1 MALRVIRAGETELL
15 LEEVLRGSASNCA
28 LGGSI
33 QVERWG
39 IQQKT
44 SHSARFFRLGA
55 VRGIQPTPLKGSPR
69 LSVVASRPLRAAPSC
84 VTAAGCFRK
93 RASLAR
99 GGRVNRQP
107 RKLCRIPKRFGGCGS
122 NPHNNKDPETAKMPS
137 RGLGAVRGI
146 CAFGG
151 APR

>member
-15 LEEVLRGSASNCA
+15 LEEILRGERIELRVGWFDTGGKMGNTAKNLAFSEGFSSWRGERDSADTPKGVPSA
-28 LGGSI
+28 
-33 QVERWG
+33 ERR
-39 IQQKT
+39 
-44 SHSARFFRLGA
+44 RF
-55 VRGIQPTPLKGSPR
+55 
-69 LSVVASRPLRAAPSC
+69 AP
-84 VTAAGCFRK
+84 
-93 RASLAR
+93 
-99 GGRVNRQP
+99 RVNRQP
-107 RKLCRIPKRFGGCGS
+107 RKLCRILKRFGGCGS